1 MSKKECIAMIL
12 AGGQGS
18 RLAALTTQ
26 IAKPALPF
34 GGSYRLID
42 FSLSNC
48 YNSGI
53 DTIGV
58 LTPKRPFEMNSQF
71 DSFNEQGLFYNRC
84 DLYTLPPNCKNGL
97 SSYAGT
103 ANAIYENIN
112 FIEQYDPEYV
122 VILSGDHVYKM
133 DYNQMLSH
141 HKEKGADATISAIEV
156 PWAEASRFGILATRP
171 DDSVTEFVEKPRLPK
186 SNLASMGIYI
196 FSWTKLKHYLKLDA
210 ANSISHHDFGK
221 NIIPDMLDE
230 GEKIYAYPFKEYWR
244 DVGTIESLYDAHM
257 DLLSGTSMLANQDK
271 KWPIHSTLTDLPCP
285 VSVMNRSGKSIIS
298 ENCFMRGE
306 IENSIIFPGTY
317 IGNKAKIKNSIIMPG
332 AYIGHNAYIER
343 AIIGPGAAVE
353 NGSAVFSA
361 SKQSITVV
369 GQNTVASS
377 TKSRYWRDAANQV
390 WNMNIGIREA

>member
-1 MSKKECIAMIL
+1 MLKNECIAMVL

-34 GGSYRLID
+34 GGNYRIID

-58 LTPKRPFEMNSQF
+58 LTQKNPFELSSQVNWVRGHG
-71 DSFNEQGLFYNRC
+71 SANNPC
-84 DLYTLPPNCKNGL
+84 NIHALPPQCKNGL

-103 ANAIYENIN
+103 ADAIYENMD
-112 FIEQYDPEYV
+112 FIEQNDPAYV
-122 VILSGDHVYKM
+122 VILSGDHIYKM
-133 DYNQMLSH
+133 DYNRLLKY
-141 HKEKGADATISAIEV
+141 HKEKGADATISVIEV
-156 PWAEASRFGILATRP
+156 PWQEASRFGIMSTRP
-171 DDSVTEFVEKPRLPK
+171 DGSVIEFAEKPSQPK

-196 FSWTKLKHYLKLDA
+196 FSWSKLKRYLKLDA
-210 ANSISHHDFGK
+210 ENSISNHDFGK

-257 DLLSGTSMLANQDK
+257 DLLSECSIFDHHST
-271 KWPIHSTLTDLPCP
+271 KWPIHSTLTDLPRP
-285 VSVMNRSGKSIIS
+285 VSVVNAKGKSIVS
-298 ENCFMRGE
+298 ENCLIRGE
-306 IENSIIFPGTY
+306 IENSIIFPGTF

-353 NGSAVFSA
+353 NGSAIFSA
-361 SKQSITVV
+361 NKRSITVV
-369 GQNTVASS
+369 AENTVASS
-377 TKSRYWRDAANQV
+377 MKAKYWRDAANQA
-390 WNMNIGIREA
+390 WNINLAIQKA